1 MLREAYLSAVREE
14 TRLRAR
20 VHAGL
25 AVPPGSVLRAAR
37 VVEAA
42 RRDWRDCTPRAAG
55 LELAAEECGVAGRPA

>member
-20 VHAGL
+20 VWAGL
-25 AVPPGSVLRAAR
+25 TVPPGSVLRAAR

-42 RRDWRDCTPRAAG
+42 RRDWRGAA
-55 LELAAEECGVAGRPA
+55 R